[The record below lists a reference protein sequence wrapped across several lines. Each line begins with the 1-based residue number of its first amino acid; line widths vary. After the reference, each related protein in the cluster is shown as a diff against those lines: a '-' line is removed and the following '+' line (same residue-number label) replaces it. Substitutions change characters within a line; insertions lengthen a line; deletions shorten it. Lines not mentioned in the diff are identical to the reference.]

1 MRRRILV
8 ATICTLAW
16 VSCRSTEV
24 AHPIDALLAS
34 SVETGRIPGVIAI
47 AATSNGIIYEGAAG
61 FRDIS
66 SNTEMTVDTI
76 TRIASMTKA
85 ITSVAVMQ
93 LVEQGEIE
101 LDRPVGEY
109 LPQFRGVEVL
119 EGFDADNKPILRP
132 AKAAVT
138 VRQLLTHTSGY
149 VYDIWNEN
157 AARYASSGSAA

>member
-76 TRIASMTKA
+76 FQIASMTKA

-101 LDRPVGEY
+101 LDRAIGFYVPRFADR
-109 LPQFRGVEVL
+109 QVL
-119 EGFDADNKPILRP
+119 VGFDEKDEPILRP
-132 AKAAVT
+132 AESSPT

-149 VYDIWNEN
+149 AYEIWNAD
-157 AARYASSGSAA
+157 AARYAASGYVS